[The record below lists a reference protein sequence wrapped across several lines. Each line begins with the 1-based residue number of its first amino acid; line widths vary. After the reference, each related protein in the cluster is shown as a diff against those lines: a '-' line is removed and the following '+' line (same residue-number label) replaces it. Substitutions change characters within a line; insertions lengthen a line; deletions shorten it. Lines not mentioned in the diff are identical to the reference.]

1 MPNKEE
7 CYEIKTLK
15 FDDGLFDNC
24 ISATYVIH
32 LSENGREQQ
41 IYSNLSD
48 IHPSR
53 LVHIVYNKG
62 FRKCF
67 KGDHVKD
74 TVSDLTSTYL
84 WIFRDAIKKDY
95 NNILILEDDFIF
107 DDKIRNPKHIHSIQD
122 FINKNANNEFCYL
135 LGCLPFLMT
144 PHNNHCNVVCGG
156 MHSVIYS
163 NPLIK
168 RFSMLQ
174 PTDIGD
180 WDVFL
185 QLNTTKIAYYTPLC
199 YQLFPYTENMS
210 NWGGDSIIL
219 RPGAF
224 FLINY
229 IRLLS
234 LHNSVYPG
242 YEIAYYIAKI
252 LWWLIIVLII
262 YSFYKFVKWIGQ
274 IRNKKGE

>member
-1 MPNKEE
+1 MQHEE
-7 CYEIKTLK
+7 CYKIKTLQ

-84 WIFRDAIKKDY
+84 WIFRDAIKQNY

-107 DDKIRNPKHIHSIQD
+107 DPEIGSKTHVHSIQQ
-122 FINKNANNEFCYL
+122 FINKNQHKEFCYL
-135 LGCLPFLMT
+135 LGCLPFLMV
-144 PHNNHCNVVCGG
+144 PHSSHCYNTVSTGTHC
-156 MHSVIYS
+156 VIYS
-163 NPLIK
+163 NPLMK
-168 RFSMLQ
+168 RVSTMH
-174 PTDIGD
+174 PSDIGD
-180 WDVFL
+180 WDVFM
-185 QLNTTKIAYYTPLC
+185 QFNTRKIAHYTPLC
-199 YQLFPYTENMS
+199 YQLIPKTENMS
-210 NWGGDSIIL
+210 NWGIDSIINKL
-219 RPGAF
+219 GAII
-224 FLINY
+224 LINY
-229 IRLLS
+229 VRLLS

-242 YEIAYYIAKI
+242 YDIAYIIAKI
-252 LWWLIIVLII
+252 LWWSIVVLIV
-262 YSFYKFVKWIGQ
+262 YVLYKLVKWI
-274 IRNKKGE
+274 RKS